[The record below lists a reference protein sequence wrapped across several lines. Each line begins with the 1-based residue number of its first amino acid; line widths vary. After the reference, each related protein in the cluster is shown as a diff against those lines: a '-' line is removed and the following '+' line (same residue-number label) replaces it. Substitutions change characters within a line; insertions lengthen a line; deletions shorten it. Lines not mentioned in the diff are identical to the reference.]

1 MLWKD
6 QCFDDECPE
15 TLYEVHGHQD
25 GELEFSRGVV
35 VQMLAVHYKER
46 MSWGIGPL
54 AGIQPSSD
62 RCSSPCWEIPPE
74 ELYVPSH
81 QEELQVHQVLLHAE
95 HLCTYLAASPF
106 IDNVTLWIEEP
117 SLWTQP
123 PPPHQELFFASETL
137 SDILVYFYTPTAK
150 ISM

>member
-1 MLWKD
+1 MKRSMFRWWMSGNSIRSSRAPRWGAGVLQRRGSADAGRPLQGEDVVRDRTTCRHTTKLWQVFISLK
-6 QCFDDECPE
+6 
-15 TLYEVHGHQD
+15 
-25 GELEFSRGVV
+25 
-35 VQMLAVHYKER
+35 
-46 MSWGIGPL
+46 
-54 AGIQPSSD
+54 
-62 RCSSPCWEIPPE
+62 EIPPE
-74 ELYVPSH
+74 ELYVLSH

-137 SDILVYFYTPTAK
+137 SVILVYFYTPTAK